1 MIRVILSAGM
11 QIMFLTCVLLAGCR
25 HPPDEQ
31 QVRNA
36 IAATVTSAEQGSAH
50 GVGASIS
57 EDFDGN
63 GGEFDR
69 RTLTGLVQ
77 LLALRQ
83 QRIGVTMGPVSV
95 EHRGERMVASFTVTL
110 TSGQNFLPEQ
120 LGVYRVESAWRNEH
134 GKWLCY
140 SASWKH

>member
-1 MIRVILSAGM
+1 MIRITLYLGM
-11 QIMFLTCVLLAGCR
+11 QIIFLACVVLTGCR
-25 HPPDEQ
+25 RAPEEE

-36 IAATVTSAEQGSAH
+36 IATTQKAAEQGSAS
-50 GVGASIS
+50 GVGASLS
-57 EDFDGN
+57 ADFDGN
-63 GGEFDR
+63 SGDFDR

-83 QRIGVTMGPVSV
+83 QHIGVTMGPVSV

-110 TSGQNFLPEQ
+110 TSGQNLLPDQ
-120 LGVYRVESAWRNEH
+120 LGLYRVDSAWRSEH
-134 GKWLCY
+134 GKWVCY